1 MGGGGGVVR
10 QIRSFATNGRN
21 GTDERAARDAGLSR
35 GGRPGTHALV
45 AVALAVVMTREFRKR
60 SGSSCESERATRGWG
75 RSSARRMGQRPE
87 EARRAARHPKS
98 GGPRAMDR
106 RDARR
111 ASRRAREVVA
121 PPAARV

>member
-1 MGGGGGVVR
+1 VAGGGGVVR

-21 GTDERAARDAGLSR
+21 GTDERAARDAR

-45 AVALAVVMTREFRKR
+45 AVALAVVMTREFSSKR

>member
-1 MGGGGGVVR
+1 VVR